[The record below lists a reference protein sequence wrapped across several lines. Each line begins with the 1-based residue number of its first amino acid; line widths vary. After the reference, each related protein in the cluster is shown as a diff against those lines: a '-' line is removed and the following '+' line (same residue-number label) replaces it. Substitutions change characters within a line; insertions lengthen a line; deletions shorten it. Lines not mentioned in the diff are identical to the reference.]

1 MSDPT
6 TLVWFTLSGAI
17 FIAIL
22 IFAAGVLVGL
32 CCGIRGNSLTAHDR
46 GQLGMERRG
55 HPRGMG
61 MAKLQ
66 L

>member
-6 TLVWFTLSGAI
+6 TLVWFTVSGAL

-22 IFAAGVLVGL
+22 IFVAGVLLGL
-32 CCGIRGNSLTAHDR
+32 CCGILGNSLTAHDG

-55 HPRGMG
+55 QPRGMG

-66 L
+66 R